1 MPPYPNSGKIPNEH
15 FRRFSKGFKM
25 MPTNQKASFFWS
37 LLSEHFVEH
46 VYGTLKSV
54 ECSAN
59 TNDTSELIFLNPSPA
74 TTVTV
79 EGVSGRSIDG
89 GAVPVV
95 LSTPT
100 SDAASSATA
109 TSFVPTEYSNTICE
123 TPQVNNTMIHE
134 RGLIR
139 KRIHPS

>member
-1 MPPYPNSGKIPNEH
+1 MPPYPNSGKVPNEH
-15 FRRFSKGFKM
+15 RFSQGLM
-25 MPTNQKASFFWS
+25 LANQ
-37 LLSEHFVEH
+37 SEAREPVFR
-46 VYGTLKSV
+46 TCKSV
-54 ECSAN
+54 ECSGN

-95 LSTPT
+95 SPT
-100 SDAASSATA
+100 SDASSSATA

>member
-1 MPPYPNSGKIPNEH
+1 MPPYPNSGKIPNKN
-15 FRRFSKGFKM
+15 FRLFLPIKNRVFFSK
-25 MPTNQKASFFWS
+25 TFF
-37 LLSEHFVEH
+37 EHFVEH
-46 VYGTLKSV
+46 VFGTFKSV

-74 TTVTV
+74 TSVTV
-79 EGVSGRSIDG
+79 EGLNGRSIDG

-95 LSTPT
+95 LSTST
-100 SDAASSATA
+100 SDASSSAATT